1 MKVDLYQGSVLSPYL
16 FVFLMDELTRNIQ
29 DDVLWCMLFKNN
41 VVSIDISR
49 ERVEGK
55 LKLWINILEA

>member
-1 MKVDLYQGSVLSPYL
+1 
-16 FVFLMDELTRNIQ
+16 MDELTRNIQ

-41 VVSIDISR
+41 VVSIDTSR